1 MQLWAGALPTRA
13 RLRLVLVLEDKHCTS
28 QLNPEVLPMI
38 KKRLMN
44 GMLLLAV
51 SMPAWSQELPPY
63 LLRHGDRLMVSVWR
77 EEGLSREVRV
87 LPDGSISFPLV
98 GRLMVAGT
106 STPDV
111 EMRITER
118 LKRYIPEASVTAA
131 VIGTEG
137 NSVYVLG
144 KVLKPGQIQLAGPNM
159 TVLQVLSQVGG
170 LDRFANGDA
179 ILVMRRDEGGRQR
192 TMNVRYNDLMRGT
205 ALDTNLVLQA
215 GDTVLVP

>member
-1 MQLWAGALPTRA
+1 MFKKHLLSAL
-13 RLRLVLVLEDKHCTS
+13 
-28 QLNPEVLPMI
+28 
-38 KKRLMN
+38 
-44 GMLLLAV
+44 LLLAA
-51 SMPAWSQELPPY
+51 SIPALSQELPPY
-63 LLRHGDRLMVSVWR
+63 LLRYGDRLMVSVWR
-77 EEGLSREVRV
+77 EEGLSRELRV
-87 LPDGSISFPLV
+87 LPDGSISFPLA

-106 STPDV
+106 STADV
-111 EMRITER
+111 EKKITER

-131 VIGTEG
+131 VVGTEG

-159 TVLQVLSQVGG
+159 TVLQVLSEVGG

-179 ILVMRRDEGGRQR
+179 ILVMRREEGGRQR

-205 ALDTNLVLQA
+205 ALDTNVVLQA